1 MYPDIQKKWYPL
13 IPTFRSLHCGPKV
26 GLYKMTLHLSVTGN
40 ENDDRLDKIAVY
52 FNEAS
57 GYNTYVPR
65 SVNIDLV
72 GIIIRVTKSFIG

>member
-1 MYPDIQKKWYPL
+1 
-13 IPTFRSLHCGPKV
+13 
-26 GLYKMTLHLSVTGN
+26 MTLHLSLTGN

-72 GIIIRVTKSFIG
+72 GIIIRVTKVLLVKL

>member
-1 MYPDIQKKWYPL
+1 MLPE
-13 IPTFRSLHCGPKV
+13 IPVDTRVNTNIHNTV
-26 GLYKMTLHLSVTGN
+26 TLHLSVTGN

-72 GIIIRVTKSFIG
+72 GNP

>member
-1 MYPDIQKKWYPL
+1 
-13 IPTFRSLHCGPKV
+13 
-26 GLYKMTLHLSVTGN
+26 MTLHLSVTGN

-72 GIIIRVTKSFIG
+72 GIIIRVTKVLLVKNSKEFVMLDLFKSRIYSKAKSHIVYMVV

>member
-1 MYPDIQKKWYPL
+1 
-13 IPTFRSLHCGPKV
+13 
-26 GLYKMTLHLSVTGN
+26 MTLHLSVTGN

-72 GIIIRVTKSFIG
+72 GIIIRVTKALLVWPNEFLNNGVYSGVESMIMQ